1 MNKNV
6 FGILGFLVILTTYT
20 MVLVAL
26 TPVLPVVLLTMLL
39 AWLVIRR
46 PLAHPERV
54 DADVKA
60 LQART
65 GAVVGKLVEILVRP
79 LIYRP

>member
-26 TPVLPVVLLTMLL
+26 APVLPVVLLTMLL

-46 PLAHPERV
+46 PIVYPERV
-54 DADVKA
+54 DEDAQVLGAK
-60 LQART
+60 T
-65 GAVVGKLVEILVRP
+65 GAVVGKLIEILVHP
-79 LIYRP
+79 LTHHP